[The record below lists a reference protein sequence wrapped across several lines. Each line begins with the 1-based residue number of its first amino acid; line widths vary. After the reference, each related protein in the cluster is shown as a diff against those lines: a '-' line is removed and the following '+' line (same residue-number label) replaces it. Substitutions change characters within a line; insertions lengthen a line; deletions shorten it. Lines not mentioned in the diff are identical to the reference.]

1 MAQDVNALVKQALG
15 SIEIPQNVKVVC
27 ELDPQLPPVNTSD
40 LLVDVF
46 VELITNAVRALEE
59 QDGLLRI
66 ASFSVGERVS
76 VQVTDNGPGIPLD
89 KRNQIFDIF
98 YTTNP
103 QGLGFGLWWV
113 KTFLEQ
119 QRGDITVE
127 SQAKGTTFTVTI
139 PRNPPSLRS

>member
-1 MAQDVNALVKQALG
+1 
-15 SIEIPQNVKVVC
+15 VKVVC
-27 ELDPQLPPVNTSD
+27 ELDSDLPPVNTSD

-46 VELITNAVRALEE
+46 VELITNAVRAVEA
-59 QDGLLRI
+59 QGGLLRI
-66 ASFSVGERVS
+66 DSISAGEQVWVR
-76 VQVTDNGPGIPLD
+76 VTDNGPGIPAD
-89 KRNQIFDIF
+89 KQREIFNIF

-127 SQAKGTTFTVTI
+127 SKANQGTTFTVTI

>member
-1 MAQDVNALVKQALG
+1 
-15 SIEIPQNVKVVC
+15 
-27 ELDPQLPPVNTSD
+27 
-40 LLVDVF
+40 
-46 VELITNAVRALEE
+46 
-59 QDGLLRI
+59 LLRI

-76 VQVTDNGPGIPLD
+76 VQVTDNGPGIPSEKLRD
-89 KRNQIFDIF
+89 IFDIF

-127 SQAKGTTFTVTI
+127 SQADQGTTFTVTI